1 MFHESPAKQLAT
13 YEFVTIM
20 GGVLGKYDFV
30 PVAPGVRGMVDAFT
44 PFMDGPFYL
53 NVSER
58 RQVSIDR
65 EA

>member
-1 MFHESPAKQLAT
+1 
-13 YEFVTIM
+13 M